1 MIPAN
6 IDSAVKSKVF
16 GFVSS
21 QRLLLFLKITCKF
34 LELRQLYPEA

>member
-21 QRLLLFLKITCKF
+21 QRLSLAASVAAGIQFL
-34 LELRQLYPEA
+34 